1 MDNILPL
8 ASRRCPDNIDTFLE
22 SSDVQRLFG
31 YYSDSLEGVF
41 SFYATSDK
49 RSQTA
54 LLAQA
59 VKLGH
64 VTGPF
69 AASQTLTVSGRSPS
83 RATRGAN
90 TMKDVRATPRCTCRF
105 CLPACCAAPTTAPPP
120 PAVSRAAGHGLP
132 RVPQVCDRL

>member
-8 ASRRCPDNIDTFLE
+8 ASRRCPDNIDSFLE
-22 SSDVQRLFG
+22 SVDVQRLFG
-31 YYSDSLEGVF
+31 YYSDALEGVF

-54 LLAQA
+54 LLMQA

-69 AASQTLTVSGRSPS
+69 AASQSLTVSGRSPS

-90 TMKDVRATPRCTCRF
+90 TMKDVRAGARRRGSQRR
-105 CLPACCAAPTTAPPP
+105 LRAAPPLSPPFLSLSLLLSSF
-120 PAVSRAAGHGLP
+120 PASRRPWATP
-132 RVPQVCDRL
+132 SF